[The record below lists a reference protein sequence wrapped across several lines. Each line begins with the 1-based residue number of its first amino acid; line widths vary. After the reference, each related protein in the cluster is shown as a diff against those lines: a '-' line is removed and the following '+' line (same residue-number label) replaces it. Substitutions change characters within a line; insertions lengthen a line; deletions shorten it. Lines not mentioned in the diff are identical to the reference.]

1 MILAVLSVLQLH
13 KLTINPSFDDYIPEE
28 VGNRVYLNKLDS
40 LFGGNEKIM
49 LILTSPTNIINRQSF
64 DRLQILTRELREVE
78 GVESIFS
85 IADVIDIKQEEGFT
99 LLEPLIDEIPDEA
112 DELETLTKRIV
123 NSKMGQRLVSAD
135 LSAMAILLTK
145 SDSVEDRE
153 IIPAI
158 EAVIEQN
165 PGREE
170 IFIGGL
176 SFIRYSISRSIKRDL
191 KILLPLALLLM
202 IVMLYFSFR
211 EWKGVLLPF
220 IVVVLSILF
229 AFGLMAILHWEIS
242 VVTILL
248 PIMLIAIANDYGIH
262 LINLYQE
269 KYRLGPDANIREVA
283 TNIYKELKWPIVIT
297 ALTTIGGM
305 LGLLSHKMAP
315 AAQLGVLAS
324 VGIGLALLL
333 SLYLIPVLLTFY
345 KPTPDLGKRKTKK
358 RSPVALVLAVFSKW
372 AITYP
377 RRVMAGF
384 VVISTISTAGLF
396 LINVDTNVEG
406 YFPAQSTTKKGI
418 DLINQKFGGSQYVSV
433 VFGGDVLSPASLA
446 RMDDYAREM
455 EKLPEVGHVI
465 SPGMFFKEISKGMYL
480 PGEAGYD
487 ALPASEAEAVQYLEM
502 FTMGG
507 YQEQVSQIIDYNYN
521 NARILISMKDGSNH
535 TGKVILDAL
544 NNLTR
549 DDDQMRYIA
558 GPGLSKIQIADMV
571 VEGQIKSLVL
581 ALAIILVL
589 LIVIFRSMAAGIK
602 SILPLIISTLFLFGT
617 MGWWGIPLDIVTAL
631 LSSVMIGAGIDYTIH
646 FLWRYKLEYIRSR
659 DVGQAITAT
668 LNTAGRGIVFNA
680 FSVMIGFSVLIL
692 SSFAPIRF
700 FGLLVVLSI
709 FACLISALLF
719 IPALVNLTKPRFLE
733 D

>member
-1 MILAVLSVLQLH
+1 MAVLSVLQFH
-13 KLTINPSFDDYIPEE
+13 KLTINPSFDDYIPKE
-28 VGNRVYLNKLDS
+28 VSNRVYLDKLDS

-49 LILTSPTNIINRQSF
+49 LILTSSGNIINRQSY
-64 DRLQILTRELREVE
+64 DRLQSLTRELEKLE
-78 GVESIFS
+78 GVEGCLS
-85 IADVIDIKQEEGFT
+85 IANIIDIKQEEGFT
-99 LLEPLIDEIPDEA
+99 MLEPLIDEIPEEA
-112 DELETLTKRIV
+112 DELEALKQRIL

-153 IIPAI
+153 IILAI

-165 PGREE
+165 PGSEE
-170 IFIGGL
+170 VFIGGL
-176 SFIRYSISRSIKRDL
+176 SFIRYSISQSIKKDL
-191 KILLPLALLLM
+191 RILLPLALLLM

-211 EWKGVLLPF
+211 EWKGVVLPF

-242 VVTILL
+242 IVTILL
-248 PIMLIAIANDYGIH
+248 PIILIAIANDYGIH

-269 KYRLGPDANIREVA
+269 KSRLGEDANN
-283 TNIYKELKWPIVIT
+283 TQIVISVYRQLKRPIILT
-297 ALTTIGGM
+297 ALTTIGGI

-315 AAQLGVLAS
+315 AAQLGVLGS
-324 VGIGLALLL
+324 LGIGLALLL
-333 SLYLIPVLLTFY
+333 SLYMIPVLLTFY
-345 KPTPDLGKRKTKK
+345 KLRPTLKDRGIRK
-358 RSPVALVLAVFSKW
+358 RSPIAIVLSIFSRW

-384 VVISTISTAGLF
+384 AVIMIISTAGLF

-406 YFPAQSTTKKGI
+406 YFPPKSEVKKGI
-418 DLINQKFGGSQYVSV
+418 DLINQKFGGSQYISV

-446 RMDDYAREM
+446 RMDDYSREM

-465 SPGMFFKEISKGMYL
+465 SPGMFLRELSKGMYL

-487 ALPASEAEAVQYLEM
+487 ALPASENEAVQYLEVSA
-502 FTMGG
+502 MGG
-507 YQEQVSQIIDYNYN
+507 YQDQISQIIDYNYN
-521 NARILISMKDGSNH
+521 NARILVSMKDGSNQ
-535 TGKVILDAL
+535 TGKVILEAL
-544 NNLTR
+544 RNLTR
-549 DDDQMRYIA
+549 NDDQVKYIA

-571 VEGQIKSLVL
+571 VEGQIKSLVW
-581 ALAIILVL
+581 AFAIILVL
-589 LIVIFRSMAAGIK
+589 LIIIFRSISVGIK

-631 LSSVMIGAGIDYTIH
+631 LSSIMIGAGIDYTIH
-646 FLWRYKLEYIRSR
+646 FLWRYKLEYARLRNIA
-659 DVGQAITAT
+659 QAITTT

-680 FSVMIGFSVLIL
+680 FSVMVGFSVLIL

-700 FGLLVVLSI
+700 FGLLVVISI

-719 IPALVNLTKPRFLE
+719 IPALINLTKSKSLE
-733 D
+733 P